1 MSVILLVALLS
12 VGTSNAVANQDLED
26 VEKAVMDAENA
37 LLEIEASWSPW
48 FFVGHSVSG
57 FDYYI
62 NIDTIKK
69 YNQYEP
75 LRYKNGSLDSANS
88 HTKAWW
94 RAVRTN
100 GDYDQIQ
107 TKFYCLN
114 NAAVNVSGI
123 MYSEDN
129 IYKGNLK
136 SSSFVEPI
144 IPDTVHAD
152 ISKTVCELS

>member
-1 MSVILLVALLS
+1 MRSKDMPVILLAALLS
-12 VGTSNAVANQDLED
+12 VGTSNAVANQELED
-26 VEKAVMDAENA
+26 AEQAAIDAEMA
-37 LLEIEASWSPW
+37 LLEAEAAMSPW

-57 FDYYI
+57 FNYYI
-62 NIDTIKK
+62 NVDTIRK

-75 LRYKNGSLDSANS
+75 LRYENGDLDFANS

-94 RAVRTN
+94 RVVRTN

-107 TKFYCLN
+107 TKFYCPK

-123 MYSEDN
+123 MYSEDGT
-129 IYKGNLK
+129 YKGNLK

-144 IPDTVHAD
+144 IPDTVHAN
-152 ISKTVCELS
+152 I